1 VNILEIEDMIKGL
14 PDQALQKEAKQP
26 TGQVP
31 QFLVVSEI
39 QRRGDMR
46 QRFQKRQ
53 ENQGTVK
60 DQVMQQGIAAMG
72 APQPEMQ
79 ALAGAPSMPPQGMP
93 PQGMQQ
99 GMPPQMP
106 PQMPMQQPPMGMYA
120 GGVVQMANGSATPFV
135 DDPRLAELR
144 AQGLTDE
151 QIAQEIRRL
160 ELNESQ
166 MAQLGLPTLGTM
178 EATMQPDAY
187 SQDAYADIF
196 ARQQGNIPAGM
207 EFIEP
212 RTTDDLL
219 SPQVGFT
226 TREMAQSQTLP
237 NVPDEMPM
245 PSQRGI
251 GSAPEGT
258 ADALQA
264 QIQSLRS
271 TPASPVAQA
280 GFAMPDF
287 AMPDFASY
295 RQAINTSLAPPPAT
309 GRRDVGNLLGS
320 DMLPPSSVDGS
331 APVSAPPAVDN
342 SALAAQLV
350 AESQARRNQEA
361 GAAVGTFD
369 APPTINNALIEEL
382 IAGSEERRNREPS
395 PAVGTFDAP
404 APQDT
409 ALIEQLIA
417 GSEARRGRE
426 ASPAV
431 GDFTQS
437 EESMSIVDRI
447 NQMMAGPEL
456 TEEQKAFA
464 SQRRPV
470 RSRGPYGVV
479 RSGMGASGA
488 KSIDYDL
495 SDSRMSAY
503 QDIVAKAERGEP
515 LTMGE
520 RTALPSYRE
529 EFGSIQSDITPQTA
543 GPLAAAFEAAG
554 IEIPGVGSPRFN
566 MAENLIDIANN
577 QSSAVQVDAK
587 RGVETGTAVD
597 PEVVDLAGRPD
608 TASSAS
614 DRSTSVDQKDTNR
627 DGAAGKSVQGTGSTL
642 LSGLDQRIADYK
654 TALTGEGSGALNA
667 LNKSNTLA
675 DAIRDRQRP
684 GLDYSTLIQEY
695 EDQMRPEMEAL
706 SRERGSQALL
716 ALGAGIA
723 KGDLSSGLSGAAKAV
738 AASNAERRALKSR
751 QQAAQMGLKKSQ
763 IDAAYQKSLSESEDE
778 IKALTVEVNAM
789 KDFGLTQAQAEK
801 AAFQQGAAYDLAIA
815 KLEQDGTLQRARDER
830 DEKKQ
835 QNLLRTA
842 ALDGAKEYLRN
853 LDEMTVQSLGANGL
867 LALYNRTASELAA
880 RLGVGFEGVDTVK
893 EPASA
898 PKSIGGYSVSES
910 P

>member
-1 VNILEIEDMIKGL
+1 MNILEIEDMIKGL
-14 PDQALQKEAKQP
+14 PDQALQKEARMP
-26 TGQVP
+26 SGQVP

-53 ENQGTVK
+53 DNQGTVK

-72 APQPEMQ
+72 APQLEMQ
-79 ALAGAPSMPPQGMP
+79 ALAGGSPMPPQGMP
-93 PQGMQQ
+93 PQMPMQQ
-99 GMPPQMP
+99 PMPPQIP
-106 PQMPMQQPPMGMYA
+106 PQMAMQQPPMGMYA
-120 GGVVQMANGSATPFV
+120 GGVVQMANGRDTPFV

-144 AQGLTDE
+144 AKGLTDE

-160 ELNESQ
+160 GLNESR
-166 MAQLGLPTLGTM
+166 MAQLGLPTFETM

-196 ARQQGNIPAGM
+196 ARQQGDIPAGM

-237 NVPDEMPM
+237 NVPVERPA

-264 QIQSLRS
+264 QIQALRS
-271 TPASPVAQA
+271 TPASPAAQA
-280 GFAMPDF
+280 DFAMPDF

-295 RQAINTSLAPPPAT
+295 RQAINAALSPPPAT

-320 DMLPPSSVDGS
+320 DMPAPSSVDGT
-331 APVSAPPAVDN
+331 APTSAPPAADN

-350 AESQARRNQEA
+350 AESQARR
-361 GAAVGTFD
+361 GA
-369 APPTINNALIEEL
+369 
-382 IAGSEERRNREPS
+382 EPS
-395 PAVGTFDAP
+395 AAVGTFDAP
-404 APQDT
+404 APQNN

-426 ASPAV
+426 PSPAIT
-431 GDFTQS
+431 G
-437 EESMSIVDRI
+437 
-447 NQMMAGPEL
+447 
-456 TEEQKAFA
+456 
-464 SQRRPV
+464 
-470 RSRGPYGVV
+470 
-479 RSGMGASGA
+479 
-488 KSIDYDL
+488 DL
-495 SDSRMSAY
+495 SDAEFQARNRE
-503 QDIVAKAERGEP
+503 IVSGLIPDSMKADPSTNLFSFLRDPSGRNVSDSPERAAMLRSMERIERAKDD
-515 LTMGE
+515 
-520 RTALPSYRE
+520 PSYGLKGTRSQIIARGRE
-529 EFGSIQSDITPQTA
+529 NPIASQIEEG
-543 GPLAAAFEAAG
+543 EAADDLERSRER
-554 IEIPGVGSPRFN
+554 ILASLEGSPLEGIYDSPLDQSSQFN

-587 RGVETGTAVD
+587 RGMETGTATD
-597 PEVVDLAGRPD
+597 EEVVDLAGRPD

-642 LSGLDQRIADYK
+642 LSGLDQKIAKYK
-654 TALTGEGSGALNA
+654 TALTGEGSQALNA

-675 DAIRDRQRP
+675 DAIRGRQRP

-695 EDQMRPEMEAL
+695 ENQMRPEMEAL

-763 IDAAYQKSLSESEDE
+763 IDAAYQTSLSESEDE

-815 KLEQDGTLQRARDER
+815 KLEQDGTLQKARDER
-830 DEKKQ
+830 DEIKQ
-835 QNLLRTA
+835 NNLLRTA
-842 ALDGAKEYLRN
+842 ALDGAKEYLRT
-853 LDEMTVQSLGANGL
+853 LDEMTVQELGEEGL
-867 LALYNRTASELAA
+867 LALYNRTASQLAA
-880 RLGVGFEGVDTVK
+880 RLGVGFEGVGGKDTVTK
-893 EPASA
+893 NFDDLP
-898 PKSIGGYSVSES
+898 PR
-910 P
+910 PTQ

>member
-1 VNILEIEDMIKGL
+1 
-14 PDQALQKEAKQP
+14 
-26 TGQVP
+26 
-31 QFLVVSEI
+31 
-39 QRRGDMR
+39 
-46 QRFQKRQ
+46 
-53 ENQGTVK
+53 
-60 DQVMQQGIAAMG
+60 
-72 APQPEMQ
+72 
-79 ALAGAPSMPPQGMP
+79 
-93 PQGMQQ
+93 
-99 GMPPQMP
+99 
-106 PQMPMQQPPMGMYA
+106 MPMQQPPMGMYA

-166 MAQLGLPTLGTM
+166 MAQFGLPTLGTM

-207 EFIEP
+207 EFVEP

-226 TREMAQSQTLP
+226 TREMAQSQMLP

-280 GFAMPDF
+280 GF

-342 SALAAQLV
+342 SALAEQLV

-361 GAAVGTFD
+361 SA
-369 APPTINNALIEEL
+369 
-382 IAGSEERRNREPS
+382 
-395 PAVGTFDAP
+395 AVGTFDAP

-426 ASPAV
+426 PSPAV
-431 GDFTQS
+431 GDFTQP
-437 EESMSIVDRI
+437 EE
-447 NQMMAGPEL
+447 EL
-456 TEEQKAFA
+456 TDRQIAMQQMIERIEKRKADAPIIPDFLT
-464 SQRRPV
+464 QDT
-470 RSRGPYGVV
+470 
-479 RSGMGASGA
+479 
-488 KSIDYDL
+488 KSMLQARERY
-495 SDSRMSAY
+495 SDSPVQQMITQANQPQQTPFSPENYERMIASL
-503 QDIVAKAERGEP
+503 E
-515 LTMGE
+515 
-520 RTALPSYRE
+520 
-529 EFGSIQSDITPQTA
+529 
-543 GPLAAAFEAAG
+543 
-554 IEIPGVGSPRFN
+554 GSPLEGIYDSPLDQSSQFN

-654 TALTGEGSGALNA
+654 TALTGEGSGALKA

-675 DAIRDRQRP
+675 EAIRDRKRP

-853 LDEMTVQSLGANGL
+853 LDEMTVQSLGSEGL

>member
-1 VNILEIEDMIKGL
+1 
-14 PDQALQKEAKQP
+14 
-26 TGQVP
+26 
-31 QFLVVSEI
+31 
-39 QRRGDMR
+39 
-46 QRFQKRQ
+46 
-53 ENQGTVK
+53 
-60 DQVMQQGIAAMG
+60 
-72 APQPEMQ
+72 
-79 ALAGAPSMPPQGMP
+79 
-93 PQGMQQ
+93 
-99 GMPPQMP
+99 
-106 PQMPMQQPPMGMYA
+106 
-120 GGVVQMANGSATPFV
+120 
-135 DDPRLAELR
+135 
-144 AQGLTDE
+144 
-151 QIAQEIRRL
+151 
-160 ELNESQ
+160 
-166 MAQLGLPTLGTM
+166 
-178 EATMQPDAY
+178 
-187 SQDAYADIF
+187 
-196 ARQQGNIPAGM
+196 
-207 EFIEP
+207 
-212 RTTDDLL
+212 
-219 SPQVGFT
+219 
-226 TREMAQSQTLP
+226 
-237 NVPDEMPM
+237 
-245 PSQRGI
+245 
-251 GSAPEGT
+251 
-258 ADALQA
+258 
-264 QIQSLRS
+264 
-271 TPASPVAQA
+271 
-280 GFAMPDF
+280 
-287 AMPDFASY
+287 
-295 RQAINTSLAPPPAT
+295 
-309 GRRDVGNLLGS
+309 
-320 DMLPPSSVDGS
+320 
-331 APVSAPPAVDN
+331 
-342 SALAAQLV
+342 LAAQLV

-361 GAAVGTFD
+361 SA
-369 APPTINNALIEEL
+369 
-382 IAGSEERRNREPS
+382 
-395 PAVGTFDAP
+395 AVGTFDAP

-470 RSRGPYGVV
+470 RSRGPYGAV
-479 RSGMGASGA
+479 RSGMGPSGA
-488 KSIDYDL
+488 ESIDYDL
-495 SDSRMSAY
+495 SGNRMSAY
-503 QDIVAKAERGEP
+503 RDIVAKTERGEP

-554 IEIPGVGSPRFN
+554 IEIPGVGSQRIN
-566 MAENLIDIANN
+566 ILELAERQRKQVKQQVASQGGSNAQAEDLANIDEDDAEALAIANTP
-577 QSSAVQVDAK
+577 SS
-587 RGVETGTAVD
+587 
-597 PEVVDLAGRPD
+597 
-608 TASSAS
+608 TASQSG
-614 DRSTSVDQKDTNR
+614 TSKKVVPGTNTAGSKDTPTS
-627 DGAAGKSVQGTGSTL
+627 GAGGEAKQGTGSSL
-642 LSGLDQRIADYK
+642 LGGLDQRIADYK

-763 IDAAYQKSLSESEDE
+763 IDAAYQTSLDESEDE

-789 KDFGLTQAQAEK
+789 KDFGLNQAQAEK

-815 KLEQDGTLQRARDER
+815 KLEQDGTLQKARDER
-830 DEKKQ
+830 DEIKQ

-842 ALDGAKEYLRN
+842 ALDGAKEYLRT
-853 LDEMTVQSLGANGL
+853 LDEMTVQSLGEEGL
-867 LALYNRTASELAA
+867 LALYNRTASQLAA